1 MKPQRLR
8 EHRGCTEIAGLKGQ
22 GHALDRSRRQRRLDR
37 LVRACRAFGRFRW
50 CSPLAGNFQPCNNA
64 SLIMGEKDFQDLKV
78 LLVEDF
84 EDTRLFMRL
93 ELEEQG
99 FIVFEAENGQVA
111 VESAIRENP
120 DVILMDLTLPLMD
133 GFAATKLIRQN
144 EQLKN
149 VPIIAVTA
157 HQESDFRNDA
167 KASGFDAYV
176 TKPIDVNWL
185 KELIKELAT
194 DLRG

>member
-1 MKPQRLR
+1 LDQNGLSFLR
-8 EHRGCTEIAGLKGQ
+8 ASCQNAATMGDK
-22 GHALDRSRRQRRLDR
+22 DSR
-37 LVRACRAFGRFRW
+37 
-50 CSPLAGNFQPCNNA
+50 
-64 SLIMGEKDFQDLKV
+64 DLKV

-84 EDTRLFMRL
+84 EDTRLVMRL
-93 ELEEQG
+93 QLEDTG

-111 VESAIRENP
+111 VEIAIREKP

-144 EQLKN
+144 AELKN
-149 VPIIAVTA
+149 VPVIAITA
-157 HQESDFRNDA
+157 HQEDDFRSDA

-185 KELIKELAT
+185 KDLIAGL
-194 DLRG
+194 LI

>member
-1 MKPQRLR
+1 MQQCPPLM
-8 EHRGCTEIAGLKGQ
+8 A
-22 GHALDRSRRQRRLDR
+22 DRDAR
-37 LVRACRAFGRFRW
+37 
-50 CSPLAGNFQPCNNA
+50 
-64 SLIMGEKDFQDLKV
+64 DLKL

-111 VESAIRENP
+111 VETATREQP

-133 GFAATKLIRQN
+133 GFEATKLIRRN
-144 EQLKN
+144 EALKD

-157 HQESDFRNDA
+157 HQEDDFRSDA

-185 KELIKELAT
+185 KELIAGL
-194 DLRG
+194 LI

>member
-1 MKPQRLR
+1 MGDR
-8 EHRGCTEIAGLKGQ
+8 
-22 GHALDRSRRQRRLDR
+22 HAR
-37 LVRACRAFGRFRW
+37 
-50 CSPLAGNFQPCNNA
+50 
-64 SLIMGEKDFQDLKV
+64 DLKL

-84 EDTRLFMRL
+84 EDTRLVLRL
-93 ELEEQG
+93 QLEEKG

-111 VESAIRENP
+111 VETAIREKP

-144 EQLKN
+144 AELKN
-149 VPIIAVTA
+149 VPVIAITA
-157 HQESDFRNDA
+157 HQEVDFRSDA

-185 KELIKELAT
+185 KDLISGL
-194 DLRG
+194 LI

>member
-1 MKPQRLR
+1 MAERNSK
-8 EHRGCTEIAGLKGQ
+8 
-22 GHALDRSRRQRRLDR
+22 
-37 LVRACRAFGRFRW
+37 
-50 CSPLAGNFQPCNNA
+50 
-64 SLIMGEKDFQDLKV
+64 DLKV

-99 FIVFEAENGQVA
+99 FIVFEAENGQLA
-111 VESAIRENP
+111 VETAIREKP

-133 GFAATKLIRQN
+133 GFEATKLIRQN
-144 EQLKN
+144 EDLKD
-149 VPIIAVTA
+149 VPVIAVTA
-157 HQESDFRNDA
+157 HQEDDFRSDA

-185 KELIKELAT
+185 KELIAGLI
-194 DLRG
+194 

>member
-1 MKPQRLR
+1 MP
-8 EHRGCTEIAGLKGQ
+8 
-22 GHALDRSRRQRRLDR
+22 SRDSR
-37 LVRACRAFGRFRW
+37 
-50 CSPLAGNFQPCNNA
+50 
-64 SLIMGEKDFQDLKV
+64 DLKL

-99 FIVFEAENGQVA
+99 FIVFEAENGKEA
-111 VESAIRENP
+111 VETAIRERP

-133 GFAATKLIRQN
+133 GFTATKLIRQDD
-144 EQLKN
+144 QLKT

-157 HQESDFRNDA
+157 HQEDDFRNDA

-176 TKPIDVNWL
+176 TKPIDVDWL
-185 KELIKELAT
+185 KELIGGLI
-194 DLRG
+194 